1 MYMSFFYIITIIES
15 MIDTNSMRDDIKNVI
30 SQGVIGGAKKPV
42 KKLVKSP
49 KTEVKKPVK
58 KPVKSPKKPVK
69 SPKQPI
75 GYVWKMSNANG
86 IITRE
91 AHPIYNMTEAKKIMY
106 DKMRKIFNF

>member
-1 MYMSFFYIITIIES
+1 
-15 MIDTNSMRDDIKNVI
+15 MIDTNTMRDDIKNVI

-42 KKLVKSP
+42 KSPKTEAKKPAKKPVKSA
-49 KTEVKKPVK
+49 KTEVKKSV
-58 KPVKSPKKPVK
+58 KKPVK

-75 GYVWKMSNANG
+75 GYVWKMSNSNG

-106 DKMRKIFNF
+106 DKMRKIFNFSLFHS